1 MRIVLTL
8 LLWMSLSV
16 SASEFHR
23 TKALAEQGHADAQI
37 NLGLMYAKGQ
47 GGVTQDFK
55 EAIRWYKAAAEQGY
69 AEAQFNLGIMYGLGN
84 RRQYYKLI
92 HMWYNLAA
100 ANGLEDAVKNR
111 DMVARQM
118 TATDIAVAQQMA
130 KKWLA
135 AHPAAQ

>member
-8 LLWMSLSV
+8 LLWVSLSV

-23 TKALAEQGHADAQI
+23 T
-37 NLGLMYAKGQ
+37 
-47 GGVTQDFK
+47 
-55 EAIRWYKAAAEQGY
+55 KAAAEQGY

-84 RRQYYKLI
+84 RRQDYKLI

-100 ANGLEDAVKNR
+100 ANGLEDAVKNI